1 MMDYGM
7 GWGMGWGWH
16 WFGMLVFWLIPLLV
30 VIALVAA
37 AVKYLFSRGARSGTG
52 LHEDRSRALE
62 LLEERYARGEINRE
76 EYLQKRDD
84 LKRR

>member
-7 GWGMGWGWH
+7 GWGMGSGG
-16 WFGMLVFWLIPLLV
+16 FGMLLFWLVPLLV
-30 VIALVAA
+30 VIVLAA
-37 AVKYLFSRGARSGTG
+37 AAIKYLIAGGARSNAPARDVGI
-52 LHEDRSRALE
+52 RALE
-62 LLEERYARGEINRE
+62 VLEERYARGEINRE

>member
-7 GWGMGWGWH
+7 GWGMGWGWL
-16 WFGMLVFWLIPLLV
+16 GMMLFWLVPLFV
-30 VIALVAA
+30 VIVLAAA
-37 AVKYLFSRGARSGTG
+37 AVKYLFSRGARSDAG
-52 LHEDRSRALE
+52 LHEDRNRALE
-62 LLEERYARGEINRE
+62 VLEERYARGEINRE